1 MSILGRQGSKG
12 ASTGVLWVDTHLG
25 SLSSGERALV
35 TQLALVPATRL
46 PHHKLLP
53 AATLPQLPV
62 TTGGPDG
69 CTGPPY
75 PTATTVVYVLWILSE
90 AKTGQKM

>member
-35 TQLALVPATRL
+35 TQLALVPANSASPSQAPPSCPPAPAPCHDRRSRWLHRPSL
-46 PHHKLLP
+46 PRSHHSGL
-53 AATLPQLPV
+53 
-62 TTGGPDG
+62 
-69 CTGPPY
+69 C
-75 PTATTVVYVLWILSE
+75 VVDS
-90 AKTGQKM
+90 K